1 LIYTCKFGL
10 LADKRPVSVLIL
22 REQWTRPSL
31 PDTLLPCQTKKKQF
45 IFQPEGKPDKA
56 AQNSEGDVKKTE
68 LPVTE
73 E

>member
-1 LIYTCKFGL
+1 
-10 LADKRPVSVLIL
+10 
-22 REQWTRPSL
+22 L